1 MFISNIGRQI
11 AKNIF
16 DIENP
21 TEKHC
26 EQLGLDV
33 SDFTDINKF
42 VYVTSGSFGQCLE
55 LDRLIKYLVTDE
67 YYRTLKVYSL
77 KSFEEVEIS
86 IEFSAKV
93 NSKQFLHLEYN
104 SEIGE

>member
-1 MFISNIGRQI
+1 MVISNIGKQI

-16 DIENP
+16 NIDNP

-26 EQLGLDV
+26 EALGLDV
-33 SDFTDINKF
+33 SDFVSVDKV

-77 KSFEEVEIS
+77 KSFEEIEIN
-86 IEFSAKV
+86 IELSVKI
-93 NSKQFLHLEYN
+93 NDEQFLHLEYN